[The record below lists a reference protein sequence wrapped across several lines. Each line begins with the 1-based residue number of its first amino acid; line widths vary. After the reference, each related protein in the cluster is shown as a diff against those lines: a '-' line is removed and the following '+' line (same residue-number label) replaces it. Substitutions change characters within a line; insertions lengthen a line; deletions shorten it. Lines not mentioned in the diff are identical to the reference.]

1 MTSILE
7 RPFSGRAAQSRDMKV
22 TIKAATDIGKVRD
35 HNEDSFLTLGG
46 KSSPRGFDALL
57 VVADGMG
64 GHAAGE
70 VASQMTVDGIKRML
84 ASEDLESPD
93 LEGNAFGAFLGKV
106 LESVNQ
112 EVWEAGQTP
121 EKQGMGTTC
130 TLAAMRGD
138 QLFLAH
144 IGDSRAY
151 LLRGGELH
159 QVSTDHSWVEEAVA
173 MGTLTREE
181 ARVHPNRNV
190 ITRAIGLDQQV
201 KVDTCSMPLANGDL
215 ILLCSDGLNSMIG
228 DDEIERILKESAP
241 KQVCQALIDAA
252 NGHGGHDNT
261 TVVVAT
267 IGSARKSTVVTQP
280 SAADQDTQEVSVGST
295 WWKRLAK
302 ALFRRR

>member
-130 TLAAMRGD
+130 TLAAIRGD
-138 QLFLAH
+138 QFFLAH

-151 LLRGGELH
+151 LLRDGELH

-201 KVDTCSMPLANGDL
+201 KVDTSSMPLANGDL
-215 ILLCSDGLNSMIG
+215 ILLCSDGLNSMIP

-252 NGHGGHDNT
+252 NGQGGHDNT

-280 SAADQDTQEVSVGST
+280 SAADQDTQEVSLGST

>member
-7 RPFSGRAAQSRDMKV
+7 RPFSGRVAQSRDMKV
-22 TIKAATDIGKVRD
+22 TIKAATDIGKGRD

-84 ASEDLESPD
+84 ACEDLESPD

-190 ITRAIGLDQQV
+190 ITRAIGLDPNAQIDV
-201 KVDTCSMPLANGDL
+201 SAIPIEDGDL
-215 ILLCSDGLNSMIG
+215 ILLCSDGLNSMID
-228 DDEIERILKESAP
+228 DDEIARILKESAP

-267 IGSARKSTVVTQP
+267 IGSARKSTAVTQP
-280 SAADQDTQEVSVGST
+280 SAADQDTQEVSLGST